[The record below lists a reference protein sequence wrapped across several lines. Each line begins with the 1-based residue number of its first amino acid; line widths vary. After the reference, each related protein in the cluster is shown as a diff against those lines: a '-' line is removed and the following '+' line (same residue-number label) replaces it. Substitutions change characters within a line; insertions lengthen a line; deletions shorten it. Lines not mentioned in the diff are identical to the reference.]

1 MGLIYAVSTERDAV
15 VPRSAALL
23 HALPFPSTSLL
34 QPTSRF
40 DNPFSH
46 AAGQDVEAV
55 CGVTGDFRQSVHCVW
70 SSGLL

>member
-46 AAGQDVEAV
+46 AAGQVSAHRCMTPGRV
-55 CGVTGDFRQSVHCVW
+55 G
-70 SSGLL
+70 